1 MKNPGK
7 RNYYAQRV
15 AGREDRIC
23 TSNGNKGD
31 NQPADDGGH
40 LIGSQFGGSGDLDNL
55 VAMSSKT
62 NRAGGKWYNME
73 KKWAEAAPN
82 ALVNIFW
89 TQNYKN
95 YSVTA

>member
-73 KKWAEAAPN
+73 KKWAEAAQKVKM
-82 ALVNIFW
+82 LR
-89 TQNYKN
+89 
-95 YSVTA
+95 

>member
-23 TSNGNKGD
+23 TSNGNQGD

-73 KKWAEAAPN
+73 KKWAEAA
-82 ALVNIFW
+82 
-89 TQNYKN
+89 
-95 YSVTA
+95 